1 MPDIGKKAPA
11 FTLLNQ
17 DGDKIKLTDFNG
29 RTVVL
34 FAYPKAATPGCTT
47 QACGF
52 RDQYA
57 DITGAGAV
65 VLGISP
71 DALAKLARWRE
82 KQNFPYDLLSDPDHE
97 VLAKYG
103 AWGEKKMYGRTYE
116 GVIRSH
122 FVIDAAGKLVDQ
134 HIKVSPK
141 DSVARAVSFL
151 QDNE

>member
-1 MPDIGKKAPA
+1 MPQIGEKAPA

-17 DGDKIKLTDFNG
+17 DEQTVKLSDFDG

-57 DITGAGAV
+57 AIADHGAV

-71 DALAKLARWRE
+71 DAPAKLARWRE
-82 KQNFPYDLLSDPDHE
+82 KQGFPYDLLSDPDHA
-97 VLAKYG
+97 VLETYG
-103 AWGEKKMYGRTYE
+103 AWGEKKMYGKTYE

-122 FVIDAAGKLVDQ
+122 WIIGPDGKLLDQ
-134 HIKVSPK
+134 HVKISPK
-141 DSVARAVSFL
+141 DSVAKAVAFL
-151 QDNE
+151 EGEE

>member
-1 MPDIGKKAPA
+1 MPDLGKKAPA

-17 DGDKIKLTDFNG
+17 DGDRIKLSDFKG

-34 FAYPKAATPGCTT
+34 FAYPKAATSGCTT

-57 DITGAGAV
+57 DITAAGAV

-71 DALAKLARWRE
+71 DAPEKLARWRE
-82 KQNFPYDLLSDPDHE
+82 KQNFPYDLLSDPDHK

-122 FVIDAAGKLVDQ
+122 FVIDADGKLADQ
-134 HIKVSPK
+134 HVKVSPK